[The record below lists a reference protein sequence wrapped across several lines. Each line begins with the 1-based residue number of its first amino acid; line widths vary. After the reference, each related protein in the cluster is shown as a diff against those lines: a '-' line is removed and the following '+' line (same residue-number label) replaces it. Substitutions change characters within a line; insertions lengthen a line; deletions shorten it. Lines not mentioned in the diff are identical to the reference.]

1 MDWVAIVVL
10 LALLE
15 CYAFGIL
22 VGRAR
27 GRYNVPAPAIAGHPI
42 FERYMRVHQN
52 TLEQLVV
59 FVPAIWIFGH
69 YLSPRLAAG
78 LGLVFLIGRLVY
90 FRGYVEEPEKR
101 APGALLS
108 ALAILVLVLGAL
120 FGAIRALAS

>member
-59 FVPAIWIFGH
+59 FVPAVWIFGH